1 VGGGLGVGKSVQ
13 PASKHTATIRATMK
27 ADDRITAGVF
37 FRNLLFG
44 IRVVI
49 RTTCGHKMAD
59 PGNLYII
66 ATPIGNMSDITY
78 RALDTI
84 RKVSL
89 LLVEDTR
96 VTNKLLAHYGIQV
109 TMESLH
115 DFNESGKIKRLIQYL
130 RAGKDIGLV
139 SDAGTPL
146 INDPGYRLVCA
157 VRGEGLAVR
166 PVPGP
171 SAIIAAL
178 SVSGLPA
185 DRFVFEGFLPRK
197 VAEREA
203 FLQAL
208 QYEPRSM
215 VFFEVPHRVLEAIE
229 SCIRV
234 FGGER
239 PAALLRE
246 LTKIHEQ
253 HLAGRLEQIA
263 QVLNQPTQ
271 AIKGECVLVI
281 HGSTL
286 PEYSESIEKARQ
298 LLLDL
303 KERISHKDA
312 VELVARHTGIG
323 RNKLYS
329 LGLGTRLKNQQ

>member
-1 VGGGLGVGKSVQ
+1 
-13 PASKHTATIRATMK
+13 
-27 ADDRITAGVF
+27 
-37 FRNLLFG
+37 
-44 IRVVI
+44 
-49 RTTCGHKMAD
+49 MAD

-66 ATPIGNMSDITY
+66 ATPIGNISDVTY

-84 RKVSL
+84 RKVNF

-96 VTNKLLAHYGIQV
+96 VTKKLLAHYGIQV
-109 TMESLH
+109 KMESLH
-115 DFNESGKIKRLIQYL
+115 DFNESGKITRLIQSL

-146 INDPGYRLVCA
+146 INDPGYKLVSA
-157 VRGEGLAVR
+157 VRDEGMAVR

-171 SAIIAAL
+171 SAIITAL
-178 SVSGLPA
+178 SVSGLPT

-203 FLQAL
+203 FLQTL

-215 VFFEVPHRVLEAIE
+215 VFFEVPHRILGAIE

-234 FGGER
+234 FGEDR
-239 PAALLRE
+239 PAAVLRE
-246 LTKIHEQ
+246 LTKVHEQ
-253 HLAGRLEQIA
+253 HFTGRLEHIA
-263 QVLNQPTQ
+263 QALNQP
-271 AIKGECVLVI
+271 AYVIKGECVLVI

-286 PEYSESIEKARQ
+286 PEHSQSLEKARQ

-303 KERISHKDA
+303 KQRISHKDA
-312 VELVARHTGIG
+312 VELVAKHTGLG
-323 RNKLYS
+323 RNRLYS
-329 LGLGTRLKNQQ
+329 LGLSTRLKNQQ